1 MSQIGMD
8 KAKNQEES
16 KTLDFTVRAYRRA
29 DRNQVRSLCCSTGH
43 FGQPVDSVFQD
54 RKWFAD
60 FHTSY
65 YLRLESDSCYV
76 AEASGESPK
85 IIGYILGC
93 RHPTTFNLVF
103 YPFIATPL
111 ILKALVKSLFRVY
124 DPKSRAY
131 IKDLVIKGSRER
143 PKRPK
148 RTAHFHFNV
157 EKGYRNK
164 GVGRALIRSLFRHF
178 LENHVHNV
186 YGELLHAE
194 KLRDESFYTSHG
206 FKFYDKKPTSVQEEE
221 FGRIHWVT
229 VTARIEET
237 RDIFDL

>member
-1 MSQIGMD
+1 MD
-8 KAKNQEES
+8 FS
-16 KTLDFTVRAYRRA
+16 VRPYRRA
-29 DRNQVRSLCCSTGH
+29 DRNQVRSLCCNTGY

-60 FHTSY
+60 FHTGY
-65 YLRLESDSCYV
+65 YLRFESDSCYV
-76 AEASGESPK
+76 AEVPGENPR

-103 YPFIATPL
+103 YPFFAIPL

-131 IKDLVIKGSRER
+131 IKDLIIKGSRER

-157 EKGYRNK
+157 QKGYRNK
-164 GVGRALIRSLFRHF
+164 GIGRALIRTLFRHF
-178 LENHVHNV
+178 LEHHVHDV

-194 KLRDESFYTSHG
+194 RLRNESFYTVHG
-206 FKFYDKKPTSVQEEE
+206 FQFYDKKPATMLGGEW
-221 FGRIHWVT
+221 GKIHWVT
-229 VTARIEET
+229 VTARIEDT
-237 RDIFDL
+237 RGIFDL